1 VINQLVSRWPSC
13 KIVNGR
19 PRHQQSQGSVERS
32 NQDVENMLRAWLKDN
47 NSTNWSL
54 GNYFV
59 QWQKKSSCHRIIKRT
74 PYKALF
80 GVDFPVGLFST
91 DLPTET
97 FREITTEEDL
107 EEVLTNITEG
117 EEVYFEHLITNSS
130 QISQETNH
138 SGDEE
143 VFELND
149 TPTAPKN
156 STDIE
161 EIQIFNVVD
170 IPIVDQTIVEIDSNA
185 SNKTVHCEKCL
196 KNLT

>member
-1 VINQLVSRWPSC
+1 
-13 KIVNGR
+13 
-19 PRHQQSQGSVERS
+19 
-32 NQDVENMLRAWLKDN
+32 MA
-47 NSTNWSL
+47 
-54 GNYFV
+54 
-59 QWQKKSSCHRIIKRT
+59 KKSSCHRIIKRT

-97 FREITTEEDL
+97 VREITTEEDL
-107 EEVLTNITEG
+107 EKVLTNITEG

-170 IPIVDQTIVEIDSNA
+170 IPIVDQTIVEINSPIVDQTRIKINGNA